1 MPAALRFDNIGKVF
15 PGVRA
20 LDGVSFDVQAGMV
33 HGLMG
38 ENGAGKST
46 LLKILG
52 GEYQPDAGHIL
63 IDGND
68 VRFPNAAASIAAG
81 IAVIHQELQYVP
93 DLSVAENL
101 LLGQLP
107 NRWGWVNKRQAKQF
121 VRARLAAMGVDLDP
135 NAKLRRLSIA
145 QRQMVEICKALLRN
159 ARVIA
164 LDEPTSSL
172 SHRET
177 EILFK
182 LVRGLRADQRA
193 LIYISHRLDE
203 IYELCDTCTIFRDGR
218 KVASHASLAAVSRD
232 TLVSEMVGRE
242 IADIYSYQPRAL
254 GEVRLAAR
262 AIAGPALA
270 EAASFEVRAGE
281 IVGFFGLVGA
291 GRSELMRL
299 VYGADRKKGGE
310 LVLDGQPIKIR
321 GTTEAIRQGI
331 VLCPEDRKEEG
342 IIAMSS
348 VSENINISCRRHY
361 LRAAFFLNR
370 KKEAETA
377 ERFIRRLK
385 IKTPSARQKIR
396 FLSGGNQQ
404 KAILSRWLA
413 EPALK
418 VVILDEPTRGIDVG
432 AKHEIYNVI
441 YQLAERGCAIV
452 MVSSELPEVLGVSDR
467 IVVMRQGRISGQ
479 LVRSEA
485 NEQSVLNL
493 ALPQGPLAPGQA
505 PAGLQPAAAETAG

>member
-1 MPAALRFDNIGKVF
+1 MAATLRFDNIGKVF

-20 LDGVSFDVQAGMV
+20 LDGVSFDVHAGQV

-52 GEYQPDAGHIL
+52 GEYQPDSGRIL
-63 IDGND
+63 IDGEE

-93 DLSVAENL
+93 ELTVTENL
-101 LLGQLP
+101 LLGRLP
-107 NRWGWVNKRQAKQF
+107 NALGWVDKRGAQRF
-121 VRARLAAMGVDLDP
+121 VRERLAAMGVDLDP
-135 NAKLRRLSIA
+135 NARLGRLSIA

-177 EILFK
+177 EVLFK
-182 LVRGLRADQRA
+182 LVRDLQADGRA
-193 LIYISHRLDE
+193 LIYISHRMDE
-203 IYELCDTCTIFRDGR
+203 IYALCDSCTIFRDGR
-218 KVASHASLAAVSRD
+218 KVASHEALGEIKRE
-232 TLVSEMVGRE
+232 TLVAEMVGRE
-242 IADIYSYQPRAL
+242 ISDIYNYRPRAS
-254 GEVRLAAR
+254 GDVRLSVSALEGHGLSA
-262 AIAGPALA
+262 PAT
-270 EAASFEVRAGE
+270 FDVRAGE

-299 VYGADRKKGGE
+299 VYGAEKKRGGS
-310 LVLDGQPIKIR
+310 VMLDARPIDVKSPAQ
-321 GTTEAIRQGI
+321 AIRAGI

-342 IIAMSS
+342 IVAIAS
-348 VSENINISCRRHY
+348 VEENINISCRRHD
-361 LRAAFFLNR
+361 LRAGLFLNR
-370 KKEAETA
+370 AKEASTA
-377 ERFIRRLK
+377 ERFIKLLK
-385 IKTPSARQKIR
+385 IKTPNRRQKIR

-413 EPALK
+413 EPDIK

-441 YQLAERGCAIV
+441 YELAERGCAVV

-467 IVVMRQGRISGQ
+467 VVVMREGAISGQ
-479 LVRSEA
+479 LARGEA
-485 NEQSVLNL
+485 NEAALLDL
-493 ALPQGPLAPGQA
+493 ALPQGAQA
-505 PAGLQPAAAETAG
+505 ARQAA

>member
-1 MPAALRFDNIGKVF
+1 MAATLRFDNIGKVF

-20 LDGVSFDVQAGMV
+20 LDGVSFDVHAGQV

-52 GEYQPDAGHIL
+52 GEYQPDSGRIL
-63 IDGND
+63 IDGNE
-68 VRFPNAAASIAAG
+68 VRFPSAAASIAAG

-93 DLSVAENL
+93 ELTVTENL
-101 LLGQLP
+101 LLGRLP
-107 NRWGWVNKRQAKQF
+107 NALGWVDKRGAQRF
-121 VRARLAAMGVDLDP
+121 VRERLAAMGVDLDP
-135 NAKLRRLSIA
+135 NARLGRLSIA

-177 EILFK
+177 EVLFK
-182 LVRGLRADQRA
+182 LVRDLQADGRA
-193 LIYISHRLDE
+193 LIYISHRMDE
-203 IYELCDTCTIFRDGR
+203 IYALCDSCTIFRDGR
-218 KVASHASLAAVSRD
+218 KVASHEALGEIKRE
-232 TLVSEMVGRE
+232 TLVAEMVGRE
-242 IADIYSYQPRAL
+242 ISDIYNYRPRAT
-254 GEVRLAAR
+254 GDVRLSVS
-262 AIAGPALA
+262 ALEGHGLSA
-270 EAASFEVRAGE
+270 PASFDVRAGE

-299 VYGADRKKGGE
+299 VYGAEKKRGGS
-310 LVLDGQPIKIR
+310 VALDARPIDVKSPAH
-321 GTTEAIRQGI
+321 AIRAGI

-342 IIAMSS
+342 IVAIAS
-348 VSENINISCRRHY
+348 VEENINISCRRHD
-361 LRAAFFLNR
+361 LRAGLFLNR
-370 KKEAETA
+370 AKEASTA
-377 ERFIRRLK
+377 ERFIKLLK
-385 IKTPSARQKIR
+385 IKTPNRRQKIR

-413 EPALK
+413 EPDIK

-441 YQLAERGCAIV
+441 YELAERGCAVV

-467 IVVMRQGRISGQ
+467 VVVMREGAISGR
-479 LVRSEA
+479 LARGEA
-485 NEQSVLNL
+485 NEAVLLDL
-493 ALPQGPLAPGQA
+493 ALPQGAQA
-505 PAGLQPAAAETAG
+505 ARQAA